1 MKTTKMKHNLLIGNF
16 CQSCK
21 YQWSIYCQR
30 KKKYLN
36 TIRYELL
43 HKYGYIYILYGLSLY
58 NIIEE
63 HMKKKKWG
71 KTQIS
76 LNLI

>member
-1 MKTTKMKHNLLIGNF
+1 MIDLLP
-16 CQSCK
+16 K
-21 YQWSIYCQR
+21 

-63 HMKKKKWG
+63 HMKKKEMRKNTN
-71 KTQIS
+71 K
-76 LNLI
+76 LKPNLISFFHTESLPFV